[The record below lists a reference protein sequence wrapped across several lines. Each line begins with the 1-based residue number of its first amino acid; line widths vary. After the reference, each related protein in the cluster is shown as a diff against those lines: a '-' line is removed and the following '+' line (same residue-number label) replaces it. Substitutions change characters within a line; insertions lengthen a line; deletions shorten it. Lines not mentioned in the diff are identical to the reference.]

1 MLESRKGF
9 EVFPQ
14 VRLILHDAIEPFGE
28 AVDSNELGIIVNL
41 SSKSV
46 VGTNFAS
53 FAIFNLREV
62 WLIFGSFAILT
73 FGRRYNILMM
83 TQCVWC
89 PHRSWSTHH
98 ECGFCR
104 CTGYPCCES
113 VLKVTFFFCEVNL
126 LIKIN
131 FVAPSIIY
139 YSTRSRSSRS
149 SRMRRSSSKEY
160 PAMSLFRLPTSPSLI
175 AVQIVHHIL
184 PADPQ
189 IISKYRSSN
198 KPEVPLSRFVKHL
211 IIQGRIDSRGS
222 WSYSLANVLSFFEL
236 SSLIHNRSDT
246 NLETDSSSLFP
257 V

>member
-83 TQCVWC
+83 TQCV
-89 PHRSWSTHH
+89 
-98 ECGFCR
+98 
-104 CTGYPCCES
+104 
-113 VLKVTFFFCEVNL
+113 
-126 LIKIN
+126 
-131 FVAPSIIY
+131 
-139 YSTRSRSSRS
+139 
-149 SRMRRSSSKEY
+149 
-160 PAMSLFRLPTSPSLI
+160 
-175 AVQIVHHIL
+175 
-184 PADPQ
+184 
-189 IISKYRSSN
+189 
-198 KPEVPLSRFVKHL
+198 
-211 IIQGRIDSRGS
+211 
-222 WSYSLANVLSFFEL
+222 
-236 SSLIHNRSDT
+236 
-246 NLETDSSSLFP
+246 
-257 V
+257 